1 MQRWGVRP
9 LFPLRPLR
17 PLRSN
22 RTTNPNAHI
31 FTKRLCLRLLKPSDA
46 ADIVRLLEHDS
57 DAVQKLAS
65 MADLVTEATALD
77 WIERRTSPDQHVFA
91 ILLKA
96 SGEFIGSIGV
106 GGSQEMPYLGYQI
119 AALHLDH
126 GYALAAVLWLTYY
139 GPTAGIPFV
148 LVDNLSD

>member
-1 MQRWGVRP
+1 MQRRDVRL

-22 RTTNPNAHI
+22 GTTNSNAHI

-65 MADLVTEATALD
+65 MAEGARRAT
-77 WIERRTSPDQHVFA
+77 R
-91 ILLKA
+91 
-96 SGEFIGSIGV
+96 EFW
-106 GGSQEMPYLGYQI
+106 Q
-119 AALHLDH
+119 
-126 GYALAAVLWLTYY
+126 
-139 GPTAGIPFV
+139 
-148 LVDNLSD
+148 